1 MPVDQSEAFFDCPY
15 CGERISILVDHSV
28 ESQDYIEDCE
38 VCCQPIS
45 LNLEIESEQAHVHAE
60 RGDG

>member
-1 MPVDQSEAFFDCPY
+1 MSFDQSEAFFDCPY

-45 LNLEIESEQAHVHAE
+45 LRLEIEADQLRVRAA
-60 RGDG
+60 RDDG